1 MKASKNMKNCLLPQF
16 KGVDGADSREYVHQ
30 IISSV
35 ASVAERE
42 AGSKGSASAFPERS
56 A

>member
-1 MKASKNMKNCLLPQF
+1 MKASKNMENCLLLQF
-16 KGVDGADSREYVHQ
+16 KGVDGADSREYVKQ

-42 AGSKGSASAFPERS
+42 AGSKGSASAFPGGI

>member
-1 MKASKNMKNCLLPQF
+1 MKTSKNLENCLLT
-16 KGVDGADSREYVHQ
+16 KIMGVDGADSCEYILK

-42 AGSKGSASAFPERS
+42 AGSKGSASAFPGRT